1 MNGKKIAALTALTV
15 TALFVMAAVIAEP
28 ADSAPAPV
36 EDSWYSA
43 GDGLFVVK
51 YSSPL
56 DGYYTCTVESASGT
70 VHAASYADLTG
81 QTTIALTVDDG
92 KSVGAGEYTVSIVG
106 AAGSY
111 SETVTVY
118 GVDLGDHVSAK
129 LNGEGD
135 DITASVLLGK
145 KDFVT
150 VAFDTGYELD
160 EAAGMTVTDSKYSA
174 DPTADA
180 HSITAKATE
189 YDVAFNIGDSQWKE
203 GSDVP
208 EKYTYG
214 VSLALPA
221 AADLSIY
228 SKTGYAVAFVGWYAE
243 GDTEE
248 TIVTEIIAGT
258 TGAMSF
264 VAKYAETPN
273 TYTVVFDSNTGAGEM
288 SDQVFT
294 YDVQQA
300 IAANTFNKTGHTFA
314 GWNTAADGS
323 GTPYADGATVSN
335 LAAEGTV
342 TLYAQWS
349 VNSYKLTVN
358 YTGYSEAIPSHEED
372 VVYDTAYSVVSP
384 VKTGY
389 TADILTISGT
399 MPAEAVTVT
408 VTYTINTYVI
418 TWKNDDDTIIDTTE
432 VNYGAVPAHADATK
446 EATAQ
451 YTYAFSGWDPAPAA
465 ATQAAIYTAVFE
477 ATVNKYTVTLAV
489 DGQGS
494 VSQATVPNV
503 PYGSVFSIDGNV
515 LTINEVAVTATPA
528 QATAQYTYAFD
539 SWSVQSGTAIAGDIT
554 VTAKFSAAVNK
565 YTVTLA
571 VDGQGSVSQ
580 ATVPNVPYGSVFS
593 IDGNVLTIKEVA
605 VTATPA
611 QATAQYTYAF
621 DSWSVQS
628 GIAIAGDITVTA
640 KFSATVNRYAVS
652 FTAAD
657 HTAFTDK
664 TGIGVDGKV
673 AYGESF
679 TFKVSADAGY
689 TEHLVVKKD
698 GNTISPEAS
707 GVYTVAGISAAVSIT
722 TETAVS
728 TFQVLW
734 KNYDGTVL
742 ETDSAVPYGTVPV
755 YDGAVPVRTAD
766 AQYTYAFSGW
776 NPTPAAIYADAV
788 YDAQFSTTLNKY
800 TIIWT
805 NYDDTVLE
813 TDEGVDYGTMPIYNG
828 AVPTKPGDGHYDYT
842 FDKWTPDVA
851 AVTGG
856 CTYKA
861 QFSSDLTRFTITLA
875 AGEHTQFTDIQGI
888 TDGKVVYGGSF
899 TFKVSADAGYS
910 DNLKVFNGSAKL
922 VPVDGVYTVSDV
934 MSALTITSSTSIS
947 KYAVIWK
954 NYDGTVLATAEAD
967 YGATPVYGGQ
977 TPVREATAQYTYTFS
992 GWDPV
997 PAALSAD
1004 AEYVAQFSAIVNKYT
1019 VTVVTDGSGTVSS
1032 GTVAQV
1038 PYGSVFSVDGNV
1050 LTINEEN
1057 VTATPA
1063 QATAQYT
1070 YAFDSWSV
1078 QTGIAI
1084 AGDITVTAKFS
1095 ATVNKYTVTV
1105 VTDGQGLVSQASVTN
1120 VPYGSVFS
1128 INGNVLTIN
1137 EENVTATPA
1146 QATAQYTYA
1155 FDSWSVQS
1163 GIAIA
1168 GDITVTAKF
1177 SAAVNK
1183 YTVTLAVDGQGS
1195 VSQATVPNV
1204 PYGSVF
1210 TVSDNILTINEVSV
1224 TATSADATAQYTYAF
1239 DSWSVQSGA
1248 AIAGDITVTAKFSA
1262 SLNTYPVVWKNYDG
1276 SVLKT
1281 DASVAFGTV
1290 PVYSG
1295 TEPVREGDAQYS
1307 YTFSGWDP
1315 EVVAVAGDAEYTATF
1330 DRSTNSYEIA
1340 VPIVSNGTITV
1351 TGGDVVDGKVTV
1363 PYGTELT
1370 FTFSSDE
1377 GYYVT
1382 KWNGQDSFRI
1392 NTFSVTVNGPLD
1404 LSCEVSNLYKV
1415 SATVIGNGGVSG
1427 TGDYAYG
1434 TTAELT
1440 AEPAEGSEF
1449 VSWSDGSTDASIS
1462 VNVDSDIALTA
1473 TFRAVAKTYEVT
1485 FRASDSTLATVSLES
1500 AIVTDG
1506 TSFSVENGILV
1517 IGDVRVSVTL
1527 FAPAPAYVNVF
1538 DGWDQESGTV
1548 TSAMT
1553 FTAKVRATTY
1563 YDKTDIFAEDGTKVS
1578 GAVFRFDAV
1587 FSTTKA
1593 EFNMDIWAGVNW
1605 DRHPSKNYS
1614 YLQYELKIT
1623 SETGNPYVLKD
1634 GDMMTVSLF
1643 IGTEY
1648 EGLHVYS
1655 YHYSNTVGLESFD
1668 EQVVTDGAITMEVS
1682 DLSPFLVTIPR
1693 ADPEEHLDM
1702 SIVFIGVAAV
1712 IGVAV
1717 VGLLVRRL

>member
-1 MNGKKIAALTALTV
+1 MNGKKIAALTVLTV

-106 AAGSY
+106 AAGSH

-118 GVDLGDHVSAK
+118 EVELGDHVSAK

-145 KDFVT
+145 NDFVT

-160 EAAGMTVTDSKYSA
+160 EAAGMTVTDSKYGA

-189 YDVAFNIGDSQWKE
+189 YDVAFDIGDSQWKE
-203 GSDVP
+203 GFDVP

-214 VSLALPA
+214 VPLTLPA

-228 SKTGYAVAFVGWYAE
+228 IKTGYAVAFVGWYAE

-248 TIVTEIIAGT
+248 TIVTEITAGT
-258 TGAMSF
+258 TGEMSF

-273 TYTVVFDSNTGAGEM
+273 TYTVVFDSNTGTGEM

-300 IAANTFNKTGHTFA
+300 IAANTFSKTGHTFA

-323 GTPYADGATVSN
+323 GTPYADGAAVSN

-342 TLYAQWS
+342 TLYAQWT

-389 TADILTISGT
+389 TADILTVSGT

-408 VTYTINTYVI
+408 VTYTINTYII
-418 TWKNDDDTIIDTTE
+418 TWKNNDGSTIDTTE
-432 VNYGAVPAHADATK
+432 VNYGAVPAHADASK

-451 YTYAFSGWDPAPAA
+451 YTYTFSGWDPAPVA
-465 ATQAAIYTAVFE
+465 ATQATTYTAVFD
-477 ATVNKYTVTLAV
+477 ATVNKYTVTIAV

-494 VSQATVPNV
+494 VSQASVQNV

-515 LTINEVAVTATPA
+515 LTINEVAVTATSA

-539 SWSVQSGTAIAGDIT
+539 SWSIQSGT
-554 VTAKFSAAVNK
+554 
-565 YTVTLA
+565 
-571 VDGQGSVSQ
+571 
-580 ATVPNVPYGSVFS
+580 
-593 IDGNVLTIKEVA
+593 
-605 VTATPA
+605 
-611 QATAQYTYAF
+611 
-621 DSWSVQS
+621 
-628 GIAIAGDITVTA
+628 AIAGDITVTA

-664 TGIGVDGKV
+664 TGIGADGKV
-673 AYGESF
+673 VYGESF

-689 TEHLVVKKD
+689 TEHLAVKKD
-698 GNTISPEAS
+698 GNAIVPDAY
-707 GVYTVAGISAAVSIT
+707 GVYTVAGVSAAVSIT

-742 ETDSAVPYGTVPV
+742 ETDAAVPYGTVPA
-755 YDGAVPVRTAD
+755 YDGAVPVRAAD

-800 TIIWT
+800 TVVWT

-828 AVPTKPGDGHYDYT
+828 TMPTKPGDGHYDYT

-861 QFSSDLTRFTITLA
+861 QFSSDLTRFTVTFA
-875 AGEHTQFTDIQGI
+875 AADHTAFTDKTGI
-888 TDGKVVYGGSF
+888 DTDGKVVYGGSF

-910 DNLKVFNGSAKL
+910 DNLKVFNGSAEL
-922 VPVDGVYTVSDV
+922 VPVDGIYTVSDV
-934 MSALTITSSTSIS
+934 VSALTITSSTSIS
-947 KYAVIWK
+947 KYAVTWK
-954 NYDGTVLATAEAD
+954 NYDGSVLASDEVD

-977 TPVREATAQYTYTFS
+977 TPVRTADAQYTYTFS
-992 GWDPV
+992 GWNPV

-1004 AEYVAQFSAIVNKYT
+1004 AEYVAQFSTSVNKYT
-1019 VTVVTDGSGTVSS
+1019 VTVVMDGSGTVSS
-1032 GTVAQV
+1032 GTVTQV

-1050 LTINEEN
+1050 LTINEVA

-1105 VTDGQGLVSQASVTN
+1105 VTDGQGSVSQASVQN

-1128 INGNVLTIN
+1128 IDGNVLTIN
-1137 EENVTATPA
+1137 EVAVTATPA

-1155 FDSWSVQS
+1155 FDSWSIQS
-1163 GIAIA
+1163 GTAIA

-1177 SAAVNK
+1177 
-1183 YTVTLAVDGQGS
+1183 T
-1195 VSQATVPNV
+1195 
-1204 PYGSVF
+1204 
-1210 TVSDNILTINEVSV
+1210 
-1224 TATSADATAQYTYAF
+1224 
-1239 DSWSVQSGA
+1239 
-1248 AIAGDITVTAKFSA
+1248 A
-1262 SLNTYPVVWKNYDG
+1262 SLNTYPIVWKNYDG

-1290 PVYSG
+1290 PVYTG
-1295 TEPVREGDAQYS
+1295 TEPTREGDAQYS

-1315 EVVAVAGDAEYTATF
+1315 EVVAVSGDAEYTATF
-1330 DRSTNSYEIA
+1330 NRSTNSYVIA
-1340 VPIVSNGTITV
+1340 VPVVSNGTITV

-1392 NTFSVTVNGPLD
+1392 NTFSVTVNGQLD
-1404 LSCEVSNLYKV
+1404 VSCEISNLYKV

-1434 TTAELT
+1434 TTAKLT

-1473 TFRAVAKTYEVT
+1473 TFRPVAKTYEVT

-1506 TSFSVENGILV
+1506 TPFSVEDGVLV

-1527 FAPAPAYVNVF
+1527 SAPAPAYVNVF

-1563 YDKTDIFAEDGTKVS
+1563 YDKTDIFAEDGTKLS

-1587 FSTTKA
+1587 FSTSKVD
-1593 EFNMDIWAGVNW
+1593 FNMDIWAGVNW
-1605 DRHPSKNYS
+1605 DKHPSKNYS

-1623 SETGNPYVLKD
+1623 SETGNPYVLTD
-1634 GDMMTVSLF
+1634 GSKMTVSLF
-1643 IGTEY
+1643 IGAEY

-1682 DLSPFLVTIPR
+1682 DLSPFLVTVPR
-1693 ADPEEHLDM
+1693 DDPEEHLDM

-1712 IGVAV
+1712 VGVAV
-1717 VGLLVRRL
+1717 VGLFLRRL